1 MIEDLER
8 QIRNLPPDPKKI
20 VDAMALAR
28 RDLET
33 ARTLLSSD
41 CDWAYNIAYNASPSG
56 RPGSHVCQGIPSGR
70 CEPAHRGGEVCR
82 PLP

>member
-1 MIEDLER
+1 MFEDHFR
-8 QIRNLPPDPKKI
+8 QISNLSPDPEKL

-28 RDLET
+28 REPKT

-56 RPGSHVCQGIPSGR
+56 RPGSDVCQGIIVRTVRTSTSR
-70 CEPAHRGGEVCR
+70 W
-82 PLP
+82 